1 VNPRYSDYVDS
12 LIADLRFELGLVEGR
27 VLDSIFIGGGTPS
40 LFPASQIN
48 RLLAAVS
55 DLLGCR
61 SGMEVTL
68 EANPGT
74 LEAGRFAAYREA
86 GVNRLSIGA
95 QSFNARAL
103 QNMGRIHGPEQVI
116 HAVSQA
122 RAGGFK
128 NINLDL
134 MFGLPGQSLEEAR
147 CDVEVAIELDPEHIS
162 YYQLTIEPNTQFA
175 VSPPVLPSDERLWD
189 IQRQGQALLGDAG
202 YRQYEISAYSMVDK
216 QCRHNLNY
224 WNFGD
229 YLGIGAGAHGKISDS
244 ETQRV
249 TRRSR
254 VRGPALYLEYAGSKH
269 VLSSDVH
276 INEEG
281 LMLEFMMNLLRLNAG
296 FTEALFQDRTGISCA
311 RVQPV
316 LLEAQLRGLLQLDL
330 DRIKPTQLGHRYLN
344 DLLGLFV

>member
-1 VNPRYSDYVDS
+1 MLKTPPLSLYIHLPWCVQKCPYCDFNSHRRPVNPRYSDYVDS

-122 RAGGFK
+122 RAGGFE

-134 MFGLPGQSLEEAR
+134 MFGLPGQSLEESR
-147 CDVEVAIELDPEHIS
+147 CDVEVAI
-162 YYQLTIEPNTQFA
+162 
-175 VSPPVLPSDERLWD
+175 
-189 IQRQGQALLGDAG
+189 
-202 YRQYEISAYSMVDK
+202 
-216 QCRHNLNY
+216 
-224 WNFGD
+224 
-229 YLGIGAGAHGKISDS
+229 
-244 ETQRV
+244 
-249 TRRSR
+249 
-254 VRGPALYLEYAGSKH
+254 
-269 VLSSDVH
+269 
-276 INEEG
+276 
-281 LMLEFMMNLLRLNAG
+281 
-296 FTEALFQDRTGISCA
+296 
-311 RVQPV
+311 
-316 LLEAQLRGLLQLDL
+316 
-330 DRIKPTQLGHRYLN
+330 
-344 DLLGLFV
+344 